1 MLTKYKPQRDIIF
14 SYKKFNQEECEMK
27 VAVQCESALLQ
38 RSLELFLQGNLSSL
52 KQCDLV
58 IRDKKI
64 MDSYHTLYI
73 ANGEESDI
81 KKPFSRSQLY
91 LTLEN
96 FYKKISGIQSIQ
108 AFEDEGAAETPTKD
122 FRLLEE
128 RIEQLTQ
135 EYKNSIMHVVKAFY
149 E

>member
-1 MLTKYKPQRDIIF
+1 
-14 SYKKFNQEECEMK
+14 MK

-38 RSLELFLQGNLSSL
+38 RSLELFLGEHLSSL

-64 MDSYHTLYI
+64 MDDHHSLYI
-73 ANGEESDI
+73 SASQDSDI

-91 LTLEN
+91 LALEN
-96 FYKKISGIQSIQ
+96 FYKNLGDIQSIQ
-108 AFEDEGAAETPTKD
+108 AYDEELHASEEKD
-122 FRLLEE
+122 FTLLEE

-135 EYKNSIMHVVKAFY
+135 EYKNNLVRVVKAFY

>member
-1 MLTKYKPQRDIIF
+1 
-14 SYKKFNQEECEMK
+14 MK

-38 RSLELFLQGNLSSL
+38 RSLELFLEGNLSSL

-58 IRDKKI
+58 IRDTKI
-64 MDSYHTLYI
+64 MDSYHSLYI
-73 ANGEESDI
+73 SSSDASDI

-91 LTLEN
+91 LALEK
-96 FYKKISGIQSIQ
+96 FYQRISGIQSVG
-108 AFEDEGAAETPTKD
+108 EGELEAAIAEQPKD

-135 EYKNSIMHVVKAFY
+135 EYKNSIMHLVKAFY

>member
-1 MLTKYKPQRDIIF
+1 
-14 SYKKFNQEECEMK
+14 MK

-38 RSLELFLQGNLSSL
+38 RSLELFLGEHLSSL

-64 MDSYHTLYI
+64 LDNHHSLYVS
-73 ANGEESDI
+73 ASEDSDI

-91 LTLEN
+91 LSLEN
-96 FYKKISGIQSIQ
+96 FYKNLGGIESVQ
-108 AFEDEGAAETPTKD
+108 AYDDELQASEKKD
-122 FRLLEE
+122 FKLLEE

-135 EYKNSIMHVVKAFY
+135 EYKNNLLRVVKAFY

>member
-1 MLTKYKPQRDIIF
+1 
-14 SYKKFNQEECEMK
+14 MK

-38 RSLELFLQGNLSSL
+38 RSIELFLEEHLSSL

-64 MDSYHTLYI
+64 MDSYHSLYVSSS
-73 ANGEESDI
+73 ADADI

-91 LTLEN
+91 LSLEK
-96 FYKKISGIQSIQ
+96 FYQKIEEIKSVQDY
-108 AFEDEGAAETPTKD
+108 DEANVTFSPMQDEYA
-122 FRLLEE
+122 RLEE
-128 RIEQLTQ
+128 QIDILTQ
-135 EYKNSIMHVVKAFY
+135 EYKNKLIKLVKEFY

>member
-1 MLTKYKPQRDIIF
+1 
-14 SYKKFNQEECEMK
+14 MK

-38 RSLELFLQGNLSSL
+38 RSLELFLGEHLSSL

-58 IRDKKI
+58 IRDKKVL
-64 MDSYHTLYI
+64 DNHHSLYVS
-73 ANGEESDI
+73 ASEDSDI

-91 LTLEN
+91 LSLEN
-96 FYKKISGIQSIQ
+96 FYKNLGGIESVQ
-108 AFEDEGAAETPTKD
+108 AYDDELQASEKKD
-122 FRLLEE
+122 FKLLEE

-135 EYKNSIMHVVKAFY
+135 EYKNNLLRVVKAFY

>member
-1 MLTKYKPQRDIIF
+1 
-14 SYKKFNQEECEMK
+14 MK

-38 RSLELFLQGNLSSL
+38 RSLELFLGEHLSSL

-64 MDSYHTLYI
+64 MDDHHSLYI
-73 ANGEESDI
+73 SASQDSDI

-91 LTLEN
+91 LALEN
-96 FYKKISGIQSIQ
+96 FYKNLSDIHSIQ
-108 AFEDEGAAETPTKD
+108 AYDEEMEVSERKD
-122 FRLLEE
+122 FKLLEE

-135 EYKNSIMHVVKAFY
+135 EYKNNLMRVVRAFL
-149 E
+149 

>member
-1 MLTKYKPQRDIIF
+1 
-14 SYKKFNQEECEMK
+14 MK

-38 RSLELFLQGNLSSL
+38 RSIELFLEEHLSSL

-64 MDSYHTLYI
+64 MDSYHSLYVSSS
-73 ANGEESDI
+73 ADADI

-91 LTLEN
+91 LSLEK
-96 FYKKISGIQSIQ
+96 FYQKIEEIKSVQDY
-108 AFEDEGAAETPTKD
+108 DEANVTFSPMQDEYA
-122 FRLLEE
+122 RLEE
-128 RIEQLTQ
+128 QIDILTQ
-135 EYKNSIMHVVKAFY
+135 EYKNNLIKLVKEFY